1 MSEKCLMMSSLAIL
15 ACHPSS
21 TIRCFK
27 PRPSVVVSPKREKP
41 DSEDYEE
48 NPKLPHE
55 SLDSH
60 AKRVFSLPR
69 LKEVSV
75 PFELLEEV
83 VEGEALLGVV
93 EAVFRAGWKCNGG
106 AYTIRKVFRVN
117 PESGVYE
124 MFEAYRKAV
133 KAKGGLWGDGN
144 EVLRYRGTAITC
156 SLGFSQFMSTCN
168 RRSCGVCRII
178 GRHNSNNNN
187 AAMDMRPVTLSKTSW
202 RAHRRAEKCRGGRDD
217 NKRAI
222 VVCRV
227 IAGRVAR
234 CCNGSIVNGEEDGE
248 FDSVENMDASEKLM
262 VLDSR
267 AILPCFVVLY
277 NVL

>member
-1 MSEKCLMMSSLAIL
+1 MSEKCLMMTSLAFL

-27 PRPSVVVSPKREKP
+27 PRPSVVVSPKREKSVS
-41 DSEDYEE
+41 SEDYHQ
-48 NPKLPHE
+48 NPKPHE

-69 LKEVSV
+69 LKEINV
-75 PFELLEEV
+75 PFKLLEEV

-93 EAVFRAGWKCNGG
+93 EAVFRTGWKRNGG
-106 AYTIRKVFRVN
+106 GYTIRKVFRVN
-117 PESGVYE
+117 HGSGVYE
-124 MFEAYRKAV
+124 RFETYRKAV
-133 KAKGGLWGDGN
+133 KAKGVLWGDGN

-156 SLGFSQFMSTCN
+156 SLGVSQFMGTCN

-178 GRHNSNNNN
+178 GHNNSNN

-217 NKRAI
+217 SKRAI

-234 CCNGSIVNGEEDGE
+234 CCNGSIVNGEEDNGE
-248 FDSVENMDASEKLM
+248 FDSVENMDGSEKLV

-277 NVL
+277 NVH